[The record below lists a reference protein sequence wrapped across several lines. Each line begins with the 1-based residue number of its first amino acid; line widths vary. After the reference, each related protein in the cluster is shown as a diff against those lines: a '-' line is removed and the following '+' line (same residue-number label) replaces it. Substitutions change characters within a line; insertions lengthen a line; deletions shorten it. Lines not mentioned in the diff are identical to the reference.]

1 MYTLRCF
8 RVFQSKKTRYSRR
21 KGAKTG
27 AGGGPVGWGYRAPPL
42 PLFLSP
48 LTNRPLYAPM
58 RPSTQLSSNCVRRC
72 VRHSKYSAKT
82 SESKASVMGEGV
94 GQTLIAEHRP
104 SNIEPPPTSV
114 SHPPLLFFS
123 FFVALAGIISVHISV
138 SRWKHHVRC
147 LM

>member
-1 MYTLRCF
+1 MK
-8 RVFQSKKTRYSRR
+8 V
-21 KGAKTG
+21 
-27 AGGGPVGWGYRAPPL
+27 W
-42 PLFLSP
+42 
-48 LTNRPLYAPM
+48 
-58 RPSTQLSSNCVRRC
+58 
-72 VRHSKYSAKT
+72 
-82 SESKASVMGEGV
+82 